1 VPIGTSV
8 GFSTGCVLMTVLLSL
23 EDSCCVPVA
32 VSVLAVSTVEG
43 MVLILLAAQGTNG
56 IVPCGTTGEA
66 PTLDYKEHY
75 RVIEITVKT
84 VNKRVPVIAG
94 TGANATD
101 ETIMI
106 TKQAKKLGADG
117 ALLVA
122 PYYNKPTQEGLYR
135 HYKAVAEAVD
145 IPIVLYNVPGR
156 TAVNILPSTVARL
169 SDIENIVAIKEA
181 TGDMKQVSDVI
192 RLCGDRITV
201 ISGDDFTTL
210 PLLALGGKGVISVSA
225 NVAPKDVSMMCSL
238 WMKGQHDRA
247 RAIHYKLEPLNAAMF
262 IETNP
267 IPVKTALAMMGRI
280 QEELRLP
287 LCEMSSANKDKLK
300 KVLVELKLV

>member
-1 VPIGTSV
+1 MIKGSI
-8 GFSTGCVLMTVLLSL
+8 
-23 EDSCCVPVA
+23 VA
-32 VSVLAVSTVEG
+32 IVTPFKNGKVDEKALG
-43 MVLILLAAQGTNG
+43 NLIEWHIAQGTAA
-56 IVPCGTTGEA
+56 IVPCGTTGESA
-66 PTLDYKEHY
+66 TLDYDEHY
-75 RVIEITVKT
+75 RVIEFTIEV

-94 TGANATD
+94 TGANSTD

-106 TKQAKKLGADG
+106 TEKARKYGAD
-117 ALLVA
+117 AVLLVT

-156 TAVNILPSTVARL
+156 TGVNMLPGTVARL
-169 SDIENIVAIKEA
+169 AEVKNIVAIKEA
-181 TGDMKQVSDVI
+181 TGDMKQVSEII

-225 NVAPKDVSMMCSL
+225 NVAPKDVSEMCAC
-238 WMKGQHDRA
+238 WEKGLYEEA
-247 RAIHYKLEPLNAAMF
+247 RKIHYRLEPLNQAMF

-267 IPVKTALAMMGRI
+267 IPVKTALAMMGKI
-280 QEELRLP
+280 QEEFRLP
-287 LCEMSSANKDKLK
+287 LCEMSPSNKEKLK
-300 KVLVELKLV
+300 KVLEDLKLI

>member
-1 VPIGTSV
+1 MFKGSI
-8 GFSTGCVLMTVLLSL
+8 
-23 EDSCCVPVA
+23 VA
-32 VSVLAVSTVEG
+32 IVTPFKKGKVDEKALG
-43 MVLILLAAQGTNG
+43 DLIEWHISQGTNG

-75 RVIEITVKT
+75 RVIELTVKT
-84 VNKRVPVIAG
+84 VHKRVPVIAG

-106 TKQAKKLGADG
+106 TKQAKKFGADA
-117 ALLVA
+117 ALLVS

-135 HYKAVAEAVD
+135 HYKAIAEAVD

-169 SDIENIVAIKEA
+169 AEIENIVAIKEA
-181 TGDMKQVSDVI
+181 SGDMKQVSEII
-192 RLCGDRITV
+192 RLCGDKITV

-225 NVAPKDVSMMCSL
+225 NVAPKDMSMMCSL

-247 RAIHYKLEPLNAAMF
+247 RVIHYKIEPLNAAMF

-267 IPVKTALAMMGRI
+267 IPVKTALAMMGKI

-287 LCEMSSANKDKLK
+287 LCEMSSANKDKLR
-300 KVLVELKLV
+300 KVLVDLKLI